1 MTKAFTPN
9 RWFPGWRAS
18 APVADMDAAD
28 HGTAFG
34 LDLSM
39 SPVDFEP
46 PPATPPPARQ
56 RGWVRRLAVRRKPL
70 A

>member
-1 MTKAFTPN
+1 MSKVVTPN
-9 RWFPGWRAS
+9 RWFPGWRVS
-18 APVADMDAAD
+18 KPDADMDAAD
-28 HGTAFG
+28 YGTAFG

-46 PPATPPPARQ
+46 PPSTPPAGRQ
-56 RGWVRRLAVRRKPL
+56 PGWVRRLAVRRKPL